1 MNPVYIYNWS
11 SECWLDF
18 FFEMVKLEKV
28 KVCGGSSLGK
38 VAMWRPTVGASVYD
52 LVKLD
57 QHLLCLFPV
66 NGTDPQTSWNQGDAC

>member
-18 FFEMVKLEKV
+18 FLETVKLEKV

-38 VAMWRPTVGASVYD
+38 AAM
-52 LVKLD
+52 
-57 QHLLCLFPV
+57 
-66 NGTDPQTSWNQGDAC
+66 

>member
-38 VAMWRPTVGASVYD
+38 VAM
-52 LVKLD
+52 
-57 QHLLCLFPV
+57 
-66 NGTDPQTSWNQGDAC
+66 